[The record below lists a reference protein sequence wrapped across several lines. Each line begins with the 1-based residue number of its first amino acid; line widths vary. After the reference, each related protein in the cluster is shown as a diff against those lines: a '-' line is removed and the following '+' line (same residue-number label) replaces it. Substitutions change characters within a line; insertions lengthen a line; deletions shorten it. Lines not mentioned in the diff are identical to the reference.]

1 MERNWIMQCNQA
13 EAGVIEGGGNRNFNV
28 TCSKTNP
35 EVGKEYGVDV
45 LEISRKGIAREQYCS

>member
-1 MERNWIMQCNQA
+1 MQCRQA
-13 EAGVIEGGGNRNFNV
+13 EAGVIEGVVIETSRV